1 MYGAGSGSLLVAR
14 MQRAAQLDTALYNE
28 VEHDPTATTQ
38 AFQVVLIAGVATGL
52 GTFLSLLLRGHGAAG
67 LAGLV
72 GEVVSLVVNWFVW
85 SYVTYFI
92 GTRLFNG
99 RATPQ
104 ELLRT
109 LGFALTPHVL
119 SVLGFIPVLGGV
131 VRFVVFWWVVVA
143 GIVAVREALD
153 VGTGAAIVTV
163 IIGAVCMIVIWAVM
177 GVLLA
182 ALSLPLRLL

>member
-1 MYGAGSGSLLVAR
+1 MDGVVGGNVLVAR
-14 MQRAAQLDTALYNE
+14 MQRAAQLDVALYNE
-28 VEHDPTATTQ
+28 VEHDPAATPQ
-38 AFQVVLIAGVATGL
+38 AFHVVLIAGVASGL
-52 GTFLSLLLRGHGAAG
+52 GTFLSLLLRGHGVAG

-72 GEVVSLVVNWFVW
+72 SEVVSLVVNWFVW

-109 LGFALTPHVL
+109 LGFAITPLVL
-119 SVLGFIPVLGGV
+119 NVLGFIPVLGGLA
-131 VRFVVFWWVVVA
+131 RFVAFWWMVIA
-143 GIVAVREALD
+143 GVIAVREALD
-153 VGTGAAIVTV
+153 VGTGAAILTV
-163 IIGAVCMIVIWAVM
+163 IIGAVCMLVIWGVM
-177 GVLLA
+177 VVVLA